1 MIAATDKTYGEWL
14 LSPTKLSFTDWLAG
28 YEFRIVKPLKVSDFL
43 VVKPFTPKVGDRVR
57 SRTWTDGAY
66 VNVEWVG
73 STGFAGKNELG
84 VAVIHSIAVNNN
96 PWELW
101 TAPKPQR
108 YEYRAPKAG
117 ERYVAF
123 TDALRLSSVVFG
135 PASGPSPLRLVLVD
149 E

>member
-1 MIAATDKTYGEWL
+1 MITTNETYVKWL
-14 LSPTKLSFTDWLAG
+14 RSDTKLSFADWLNATPYG
-28 YEFRIVKPLKVSDFL
+28 LHDFTIA
-43 VVKPFTPKVGDRVR
+43 KPFTPKVGDKVR
-57 SRTWTDGAY
+57 SRNWVNDQY
-66 VNVEWVG
+66 VNVEGVG
-73 STGFAGKNELG
+73 STGFAGRNEFGIG
-84 VAVIHSIAVNNN
+84 VMHSIAVNNN

-123 TDALRLSSVVFG
+123 SGGAGEGDVVVG
-135 PASGPSPLRLVLVD
+135 PTSGPSPLRLVLVD